1 MTDTGESGPV
11 PIGGGAWTGR
21 PPDEAAE
28 AEFDNF
34 VVTSVQEIP
43 S

>member
-1 MTDTGESGPV
+1 MGV
-11 PIGGGAWTGR
+11 WTGD
-21 PPDEAAE
+21 PADEAAE

-34 VVTSVQEIP
+34 VVMTVQEIP